1 MSIMRT
7 QESQY
12 IVNLEDERMKK
23 SKSMDSLSSF
33 TGSKSCVC
41 SPTTHPGSFRCRYHR
56 QPSNQSTFSSSTA
69 AAAAQKAEAL
79 PPACSSLKEQK
90 TAEGK

>member
-1 MSIMRT
+1 MSITMT

-12 IVNLEDERMKK
+12 ILNLEEERMKK
-23 SKSMDSLSSF
+23 SRSTDSLSSF

-56 QPSNQSTFSSSTA
+56 QPSNQSTPSSSTA
-69 AAAAQKAEAL
+69 SAQKAEAL
-79 PPACSSLKEQK
+79 PPTPSSLKVQK
-90 TAEGK
+90 